1 MTLPASDPGPTRRLR
16 CVAVLAALN
25 LLAQG
30 GLPGLGQDGPEDL
43 QRLLKVFYVLFAG
56 GVVVSGVG
64 YAIPSKMLQIVGI
77 GMIFLSTAVFM
88 AAVSGY
94 G

>member
-1 MTLPASDPGPTRRLR
+1 M
-16 CVAVLAALN
+16 AVLTLV
-25 LLAQG
+25 AQG

-43 QRLLKVFYVLFAG
+43 QRLLKMFYVLFGG
-56 GVVVSGVG
+56 GVIIAILG
-64 YAIPSKMLQIVGI
+64 YAIPSKLLQIFGI
-77 GMIFLSTAVFM
+77 GMIFISTAVFM

>member
-1 MTLPASDPGPTRRLR
+1 MT
-16 CVAVLAALN
+16 ALT

-43 QRLLKVFYVLFAG
+43 QRLLKMFYVLFGAG
-56 GVVVSGVG
+56 IVIAVLG
-64 YAIPSKMLQIVGI
+64 YGIPSKMLQIFGI
-77 GMIFLSTAVFM
+77 GMVFLSTAVFM
-88 AAVSGY
+88 AAISGY

>member
-1 MTLPASDPGPTRRLR
+1 MTVFT
-16 CVAVLAALN
+16 

-30 GLPGLGQDGPEDL
+30 GLPGLGQDGPDDL
-43 QRLLKVFYVLFAG
+43 QRLLKIFYVLFG
-56 GVVVSGVG
+56 LGVVIAILG
-64 YAIPSKMLQIVGI
+64 YAIPSKMLQIFGI
-77 GMIFLSTAVFM
+77 GIVFLSTAVFM

>member
-1 MTLPASDPGPTRRLR
+1 M
-16 CVAVLAALN
+16 LAALT

-43 QRLLKVFYVLFAG
+43 QRLLKMFYVLFTG
-56 GVVVSGVG
+56 GAIIAILG
-64 YAIPSKMLQIVGI
+64 YAIPSKMLQILGI
-77 GMIFLSTAVFM
+77 ALVFLSTAVFM

>member
-1 MTLPASDPGPTRRLR
+1 M
-16 CVAVLAALN
+16 ALLT

-30 GLPGLGQDGPEDL
+30 GLPGLDQEGPEDL
-43 QRLLKVFYVLFAG
+43 QRLLKMFYVLFAG
-56 GVVVSGVG
+56 GAVIAILG
-64 YAIPSKMLQIVGI
+64 YAIPSKMLQIFGI
-77 GMIFLSTAVFM
+77 GMVFLSTAVFM

>member
-1 MTLPASDPGPTRRLR
+1 MT
-16 CVAVLAALN
+16 AALT

-30 GLPGLGQDGPEDL
+30 GSGLGQDGPEDL
-43 QRLLKVFYVLFAG
+43 QRLLKMFYVLFSG
-56 GVVVSGVG
+56 GAIIAILG

-77 GMIFLSTAVFM
+77 ALVFLSTAVFM
-88 AAVSGY
+88 AAISGY

>member
-1 MTLPASDPGPTRRLR
+1 M
-16 CVAVLAALN
+16 LAALT

-43 QRLLKVFYVLFAG
+43 QRLLKMFYVLFTG
-56 GVVVSGVG
+56 GVLIAILG

-77 GMIFLSTAVFM
+77 ALVFLSTAVFM

>member
-1 MTLPASDPGPTRRLR
+1 V
-16 CVAVLAALN
+16 VAVLT

-43 QRLLKVFYVLFAG
+43 QRLLKIFYAMFAG
-56 GVVVSGVG
+56 GVIIAVLG
-64 YAIPSKMLQIVGI
+64 YAIPSKGLQILGI
-77 GMIFLSTAVFM
+77 GMVFLATAVFM

>member
-1 MTLPASDPGPTRRLR
+1 MVT
-16 CVAVLAALN
+16 ALT

-43 QRLLKVFYVLFAG
+43 QRLLKMFYVLFTA
-56 GVVVSGVG
+56 GVVIAVLG
-64 YAIPSKMLQIVGI
+64 YAIPSKTLQIFGI
-77 GMIFLSTAVFM
+77 AMIFVATGVFM